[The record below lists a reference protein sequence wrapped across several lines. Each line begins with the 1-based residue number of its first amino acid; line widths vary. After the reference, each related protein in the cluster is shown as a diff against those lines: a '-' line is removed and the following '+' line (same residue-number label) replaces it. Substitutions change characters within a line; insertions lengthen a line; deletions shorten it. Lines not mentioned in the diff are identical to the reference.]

1 MLTVYPDYY
10 PAFRCIAG
18 ACRHSCCIGWE
29 IDIDEESLAR
39 YQAMPGPLGE
49 RLRGH
54 ISADDPPHFVL
65 GEGERCPFLNQD
77 NLCDLILAG
86 DEELLCQI
94 CDDHPRFRNF
104 LPGYT
109 EIGLGLC
116 CEGAAQLIL
125 SQTEPGQLLAGYS
138 FELYPLTKTKST
150 HRVKV
155 TFSAVPHVWSQED
168 TGYLCISGGEG
179 ITEPVRSACR
189 WENGRL
195 IAEITL
201 DVANGYELCF
211 SAEHPDGSQE
221 QQILEDLRIQKLAQ
235 ECSIPIKINPGS
247 FSGKDGTITLTD
259 FSVNFNIPSIYE
271 EHPTTYPNV
280 THCEYRLYRRPQD
293 DSKYELIRA
302 DMMDYLSPSTVIGYH
317 HQICA
322 DPVRFQNV
330 DLINCNHLRLTFYV
344 KLSSG
349 VEQEIPITILVP
361 DGKGG
366 VTA

>member
-18 ACRHSCCIGWE
+18 ACKHSCCIGWE

-86 DEELLCQI
+86 GEGLLCQI

-125 SQTEPGQLLAGYS
+125 SQTQPVQLLSEGNWEEKDPDAEALLALRQQAFAIVQDRSLSIDRRMDKLLLLCQACEPGHPANWIDVFLELERLDENWTAMLQKLEQEGKNAPIPDVAEVRWEQLLVYFLYRHFLTAWEDGDVGSKAG
-138 FELYPLTKTKST
+138 F
-150 HRVKV
+150 
-155 TFSAVPHVWSQED
+155 AVLSVRLLRCLKGLFPHVE
-168 TGYLCISGGEG
+168 L
-179 ITEPVRSACR
+179 
-189 WENGRL
+189 
-195 IAEITL
+195 AEL
-201 DVANGYELCF
+201 ARMY
-211 SAEHPDGSQE
+211 SAEVEYSTENLD
-221 QQILEDLRIQKLAQ
+221 IL
-235 ECSIPIKINPGS
+235 
-247 FSGKDGTITLTD
+247 F
-259 FSVNFNIPSIYE
+259 E
-271 EHPTTYPNV
+271 E
-280 THCEYRLYRRPQD
+280 L
-293 DSKYELIRA
+293 L
-302 DMMDYLSPSTVIGYH
+302 
-317 HQICA
+317 
-322 DPVRFQNV
+322 
-330 DLINCNHLRLTFYV
+330 
-344 KLSSG
+344 
-349 VEQEIPITILVP
+349 
-361 DGKGG
+361 
-366 VTA
+366 